1 MVHYFIT
8 YSRKTKHLLDT
19 LVKFPCITAILR
31 AKKTFFATVVFL
43 VGYVET
49 KVIPAGARN
58 IRVEEVA
65 SAPNY
70 LALRSSSGKWY
81 LNGDWYIQQSGEY
94 TAGGTTV
101 FYKRTHNKETF
112 QALGPTTD
120 DLHIMVCHNWTA
132 GKQPR
137 PQGEF
142 KDNPLLDN
150 SLCMFSSRFCLTI
163 SRYYGEK
170 FYVVNWI
177 LGGLK
182 GIKSLVIFLYLVIFF
197 LRKRASGEVFAGKGD
212 VFL

>member
-1 MVHYFIT
+1 MKKKDRTSRNIGIDNIVLKSLKQPDGFFMVHYFIT

-19 LVKFPCITAILR
+19 LVNFPCITAILR

-120 DLHIMVCHNWTA
+120 DLHIMVCHN
-132 GKQPR
+132 
-137 PQGEF
+137 
-142 KDNPLLDN
+142 
-150 SLCMFSSRFCLTI
+150 
-163 SRYYGEK
+163 
-170 FYVVNWI
+170 
-177 LGGLK
+177 
-182 GIKSLVIFLYLVIFF
+182 
-197 LRKRASGEVFAGKGD
+197 
-212 VFL
+212 

>member
-1 MVHYFIT
+1 MVFLMVHYFIT
-8 YSRKTKHLLDT
+8 CSRKTKHLLAT
-19 LVKFPCITAILR
+19 LFKFLCMIAILKPR
-31 AKKTFFATVVFL
+31 KVIFAPVVFL

-120 DLHIMVCHNWTA
+120 DLHIMVCH
-132 GKQPR
+132 
-137 PQGEF
+137 
-142 KDNPLLDN
+142 
-150 SLCMFSSRFCLTI
+150 
-163 SRYYGEK
+163 
-170 FYVVNWI
+170 
-177 LGGLK
+177 
-182 GIKSLVIFLYLVIFF
+182 
-197 LRKRASGEVFAGKGD
+197 
-212 VFL
+212 

>member
-1 MVHYFIT
+1 MPFEILELIIQLIPK
-8 YSRKTKHLLDT
+8 SLAIRFFDGSLFCNLPKKDKHLHGT
-19 LVKFPCITAILR
+19 LVRFVWITAIF
-31 AKKTFFATVVFL
+31 KPKEVFFATVVFL

-101 FYKRTHNKETF
+101 FYKRTRNKETF

-120 DLHIMVCHNWTA
+120 DLHIMVCH
-132 GKQPR
+132 
-137 PQGEF
+137 
-142 KDNPLLDN
+142 
-150 SLCMFSSRFCLTI
+150 
-163 SRYYGEK
+163 
-170 FYVVNWI
+170 
-177 LGGLK
+177 
-182 GIKSLVIFLYLVIFF
+182 
-197 LRKRASGEVFAGKGD
+197 
-212 VFL
+212 